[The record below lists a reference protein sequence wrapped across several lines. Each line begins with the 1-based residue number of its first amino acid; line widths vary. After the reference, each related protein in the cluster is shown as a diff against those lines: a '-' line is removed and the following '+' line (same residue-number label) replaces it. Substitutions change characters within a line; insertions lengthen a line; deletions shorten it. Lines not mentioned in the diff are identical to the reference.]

1 MKMQEKV
8 FLLFVAVLLLAG
20 MYEGLAQ
27 SITFLSLSF
36 ILQDVYDDGMTT
48 VLWSLLT
55 RVLFTMLSTDISMHL
70 ITGMNFLCCCC
81 IFSLRYS
88 IQNNDD

>member
-1 MKMQEKV
+1 MQGKA

-27 SITFLSLSF
+27 SINFFPFSF
-36 ILQDVYDDGMTT
+36 ILQDVYDGDMTT
-48 VLWSLLT
+48 VSLLLLT
-55 RVLFTMLSTDISMHL
+55 RVLFTVLSTDISMHWA
-70 ITGMNFLCCCC
+70 TGMIFCCCC

-88 IQNNDD
+88 IQNDDD